1 MKTPHRDGACFAS
14 KTTFSPRR
22 CSSGVAQPVGSILV
36 LSFRTTFIR
45 ARRAEASGDPL
56 TVISAVD
63 SAWLAGRVRGAGYCA
78 SRDTATVTPT
88 EEHEG
93 DRGHR

>member
-1 MKTPHRDGACFAS
+1 MFDPRVVVS
-14 KTTFSPRR
+14 NNFS
-22 CSSGVAQPVGSILV
+22 A
-36 LSFRTTFIR
+36 

-88 EEHEG
+88 EEDEG

>member
-1 MKTPHRDGACFAS
+1 MFDPRVVVS
-14 KTTFSPRR
+14 NNFS
-22 CSSGVAQPVGSILV
+22 A
-36 LSFRTTFIR
+36 

-63 SAWLAGRVRGAGYCA
+63 SAWLASRLAGRVRGAGYCA